1 MRSLTMMGALLTLP
15 LLASLPAR
23 AADLSPAAPGLR
35 DSGLRDDDAAL
46 VVADDDSDSSDDSS
60 NSGDDNSGEDNS
72 GEDNSGEDNSNLDAI
87 LSGEKHEQS
96 AGDEKR
102 DLERGEIGDNV
113 GARQEEAIVLDEEQR
128 RKTVIKT
135 LQRKDFVKLGRW
147 EVSPHL
153 AFVAN
158 DPFLNR
164 YILGAGVN
172 YNLTEILAIELTADY
187 SPDFGRADWKP
198 LTKQLVDKNS
208 VSPDI
213 SKMTF
218 ATNAGFLFS
227 PIYGKVAVGRKIIH
241 FDIFGTFGAGATVT
255 NDDLEALQTDSTDQ
269 RAVATATQTHATTN
283 IGGGAR
289 ISFTPNI
296 AARIEGRSLVY
307 IETINSTTLEM
318 KNMLI
323 LQGAFSIFF
332 PSMRN

>member
-1 MRSLTMMGALLTLP
+1 MRSLTILGAVLTLSF
-15 LLASLPAR
+15 LASGPALAATPQADPSLHDASTLPA
-23 AADLSPAAPGLR
+23 G
-35 DSGLRDDDAAL
+35 DALAQDEEGGDEGGDESE
-46 VVADDDSDSSDDSS
+46 DDDS
-60 NSGDDNSGEDNS
+60 SGGEDE
-72 GEDNSGEDNSNLDAI
+72 GDVLDDI
-87 LSGEKHEQS
+87 LSGESREES
-96 AGDEKR
+96 TREER
-102 DLERGEIGDNV
+102 ESLERGEIGDNV
-113 GARQEEAIVLDEEQR
+113 GAREEDAIVLDEEEQR
-128 RKTVIKT
+128 KKLIKT
-135 LQRKDFVKLGRW
+135 LQRKDFLKLGRF

-164 YILGAGVN
+164 YIVGAGIN
-172 YNLTEILAIELTADY
+172 YHLTEIFAIEVTLDY

-218 ATNAGFLFS
+218 AGNASFLYS
-227 PIYGKVAVGRKIIH
+227 PIYGKVAVGRKIIA
-241 FDIFGTFGAGATVT
+241 FDIYGAFGAGATVT
-255 NDDLEALQTDSTDQ
+255 NDDLDALQTDDTDQ
-269 RAVATATQTHATTN
+269 RAVATATQTHPTTN

-289 ISFTPNI
+289 VSFTPNL

-318 KNMLI
+318 KNMFI